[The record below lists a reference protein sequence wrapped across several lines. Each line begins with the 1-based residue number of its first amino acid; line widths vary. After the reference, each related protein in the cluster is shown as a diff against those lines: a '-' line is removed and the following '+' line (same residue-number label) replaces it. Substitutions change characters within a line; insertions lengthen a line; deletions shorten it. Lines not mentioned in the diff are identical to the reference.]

1 MPELPEVETIRRE
14 LGPLVVGR
22 TIVGVEVEWEGSI
35 ARLSREEFEQG
46 MRGRHILSLRRRGKY
61 LLFDLSGGWTLLV
74 HLGMTGALLLK
85 PSGGMKAKHDRVLFL
100 LDDGQGLHFE
110 DMRKFGRLSLVRD
123 EQEVV
128 GHLGPEPLALDP
140 PGFRELMGRRR
151 GMIKPLL
158 LNQRFLAG
166 LGNIYVDEVLFEARL
181 HPLRRVESL
190 SRKEIRALY
199 RAIQG
204 VLKQALGD
212 RGTTFDG
219 AYRRPDERLGEH
231 QERLRVYGRK
241 GEPCPR
247 CKTPIARIEVGGRGT
262 YLCPRCQA

>member
-14 LGPLVVGR
+14 LDPKVVGR

-35 ARLSREEFEQG
+35 ACLSREKFEREIG
-46 MRGRHILSLRRRGKY
+46 ERRILGLRRRGKY

-74 HLGMTGALLLK
+74 HLGMTGALLLR
-85 PSGGMKAKHDRVLFL
+85 PSGGTKVKHDRALFL
-100 LDDGQGLHFE
+100 LDDEHILHFE
-110 DMRKFGRLSLVRD
+110 DARKFGRLSLARD

-128 GHLGPEPLALDP
+128 GHLGPEPLALDL
-140 PGFRELMGRRR
+140 PGFMELMGQRR

-166 LGNIYVDEVLFEARL
+166 LGNIYVDEVLFQARL

-204 VLKQALGD
+204 VLKQALEDG
-212 RGTTFDG
+212 GTTFDG
-219 AYRRPDERLGEH
+219 AYVRPCGRWGEH
-231 QERLRVYGRK
+231 QERLQVYGRK

-247 CKTPIARIEVGGRGT
+247 CKTPIERIKMGGRGT